1 MKKKKVPVL
10 LAEKSY
16 TVIEAS
22 LILGVTREW
31 FYVYI
36 KKYKEILIPQKSG
49 NGKRQLFAGS
59 QLITLKEMGVP
70 NKRGRKKIKRL
81 EMSIN

>member
-36 KKYKEILIPQKSG
+36 KKYKEILIPQKSSNG
-49 NGKRQLFAGS
+49 NRQLFKGE
-59 QLITLKEMGVP
+59 QLIALKEMGVP
-70 NKRGRKKIKRL
+70 NKRGRKKIKRI

>member
-10 LAEKSY
+10 IAEKSY

-49 NGKRQLFAGS
+49 NGNRQLFKGE
-59 QLITLKEMGVP
+59 QLIALKEMGVP
-70 NKRGRKKIKRL
+70 NKRGRKKIKRI